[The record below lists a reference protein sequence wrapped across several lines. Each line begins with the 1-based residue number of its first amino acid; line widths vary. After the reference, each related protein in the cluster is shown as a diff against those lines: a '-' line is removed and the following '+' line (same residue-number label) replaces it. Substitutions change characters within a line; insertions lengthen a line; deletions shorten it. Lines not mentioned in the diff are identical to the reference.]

1 MTFEPP
7 VTPLQLKGGLQITQE
22 VGMNF
27 TVAKSVEILERTP
40 EVLTA
45 LLQNLS
51 SDWISVNEGGN
62 TWTAHGVVAHLIT
75 GEKTDWIP
83 RMEIILSDKKDKRF
97 VPFDQLGHVSESN
110 GKSLK
115 ELLEEFKS
123 LRKKNV
129 EILRSRK
136 LTAKD
141 LAKTGIHPELG
152 KVKLSQHLATWV
164 VHDLDHL
171 SQIARVMGKQYLE
184 DVGPWVQYLKVL
196 RQ

>member
-1 MTFEPP
+1 
-7 VTPLQLKGGLQITQE
+7 
-22 VGMNF
+22 MNF
-27 TVAKSVEILERTP
+27 TVTKSIEILERTP

-62 TWTAHGVVAHLIT
+62 TWTAHGVVAHLIN

-97 VPFDQLGHVSESN
+97 APFDQLGHVSESR

-115 ELLEEFKS
+115 QLLDEFKS

-141 LAKTGIHPELG
+141 LAKTGIHPEFG
-152 KVKLSQHLATWV
+152 EVKLSQHLATWV

-171 SQIARVMGKQYLE
+171 AQISRVMGKQYKE
-184 DVGPWVQYLKVL
+184 DVGPWVEYLKVL